1 MKNLVNQVYW
11 ESMLDTYMFG
21 SNLKIANNNHVEF
34 VNRLMPSGKIITA
47 WHSSSNYQATKQV
60 PKLPILTNRRR
71 YRINI
76 HADFN
81 PNNSVIIRIVFFDV
95 QGEKIKKIDFRSKTK
110 EFVFP
115 ENAVSYDIELINSG
129 NISISFD
136 RLEICNSNLSKDVN
150 KDIWIHS
157 KMNASLYPT
166 NLVLVLDNKRSRQVT
181 LDKQLFYDDI
191 PVQIVNISWQAQGR
205 ASWVLKKYL
214 DNISPDFNLI
224 SISPKLDQLANELH
238 QEFPSTRLGLSK
250 DFRLME
256 DSQLYNNL
264 NLNNIDWSFMANQI
278 RRFWK
283 EGDIRATR
291 SN

>member
-1 MKNLVNQVYW
+1 
-11 ESMLDTYMFG
+11 
-21 SNLKIANNNHVEF
+21 
-34 VNRLMPSGKIITA
+34 
-47 WHSSSNYQATKQV
+47 
-60 PKLPILTNRRR
+60 
-71 YRINI
+71 
-76 HADFN
+76 
-81 PNNSVIIRIVFFDV
+81 
-95 QGEKIKKIDFRSKTK
+95 
-110 EFVFP
+110 
-115 ENAVSYDIELINSG
+115 
-129 NISISFD
+129 
-136 RLEICNSNLSKDVN
+136 
-150 KDIWIHS
+150 
-157 KMNASLYPT
+157 MNASLYPT

-205 ASWVLKKYL
+205 ASWVLKEYL